1 MQKNIESFQFVG
13 STTPNRRVCIVER
26 HPISYVAPV
35 TSILELCY
43 SARCG
48 NQTHA
53 SLHIGSVM
61 CAFNYTNLAYLL
73 VERRRFELLR
83 MPACK
88 AGADHLSRRPKL
100 EITLQLIVLF

>member
-43 SARCG
+43 CARCG

-53 SLHIGSVM
+53 SLLVGSQI
-61 CAFNYTNLAYLL
+61 CAFSYTNLAL
-73 VERRRFELLR
+73 FNS
-83 MPACK
+83 
-88 AGADHLSRRPKL
+88 GA
-100 EITLQLIVLF
+100 

>member
-26 HPISYVAPV
+26 RPISYVAPV
-35 TSILELCY
+35 ASVLELCY
-43 SARCG
+43 GVGCG

-61 CAFNYTNLAYLL
+61 CAFSYTNPTLFIRYLSN
-73 VERRRFELLR
+73 
-83 MPACK
+83 A
-88 AGADHLSRRPKL
+88 
-100 EITLQLIVLF
+100 